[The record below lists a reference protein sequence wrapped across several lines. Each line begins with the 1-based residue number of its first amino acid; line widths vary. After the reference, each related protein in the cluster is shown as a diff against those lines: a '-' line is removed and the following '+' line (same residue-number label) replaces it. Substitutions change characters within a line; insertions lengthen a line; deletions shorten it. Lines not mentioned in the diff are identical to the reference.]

1 MGHTRLVIPLLALAG
16 FASMASMR
24 VTDAMMPALAGVF
37 ERSVADVAQNI
48 TVFAIAYGVMQ
59 LCYGPLGDR
68 YGTLRVVALA
78 TLACA
83 VGALG
88 SALSDSLS
96 TLLVFRTLN
105 GATAAAIIPLSMA
118 WVGDNVPYAE
128 RQVSLVHMLSGSVL
142 GLITGQA
149 FGGLL
154 AETLGWRSAFFL
166 LTGLFVIVGILLIT
180 TLQRRPELTA
190 TQATQGKVGFIAKLR
205 GILAIAKARRIL
217 ILVFLEGVAA
227 FGALAF
233 VASHLHTTLGISL
246 TLAGMAVALFG
257 AGGLAF
263 AALAKPLVSRLGEQ
277 RLALCGGSLMAL
289 GFCLLA
295 LAPNLAMGMVGAFCT
310 GLGFYMMHSTLQI
323 NATQMAPQ
331 ARGTAMAVFAGCLF
345 LGQSVGVS
353 IGGLAMR
360 LGDSAWLLLGA
371 SIWLGVLGAAFAW
384 QLKCWQSP
392 VTPTAQQQSSTP

>member
-24 VTDAMMPALAGVF
+24 VTDAMIPALAGVF

-68 YGTLRVVALA
+68 YGTLRVLAFA

-83 VGALG
+83 VGAVG

-96 TLLVFRTLN
+96 TLLLFRTLS

-142 GLITGQA
+142 GLITGQV

-166 LTGLFVIVGILLIT
+166 LTGLFVVIGTLLIT
-180 TLQRRPELTA
+180 TLYRRPELSA
-190 TQATQGKVGFIAKLR
+190 SPSTQGKVGFISKLR
-205 GILAIAKARRIL
+205 GILAIARARQIL
-217 ILVFLEGVAA
+217 LLVFLEGTAA

-233 VASHLHTTLGISL
+233 VASHLHTTLNISL
-246 TLAGMAVALFG
+246 TLAGIVVALFG
-257 AGGLAF
+257 AGGLTF

-277 RLALCGGSLMAL
+277 RLALCGGMLMAL
-289 GFCLLA
+289 GFFLLA
-295 LAPNLAMGMVGAFCT
+295 IAANLTLAMVGAFST
-310 GLGFYMMHSTLQI
+310 GLGFYMMHSTLQL

-345 LGQSVGVS
+345 LGQSLGVS
-353 IGGLAMR
+353 LGGLILR

-371 SIWLGVLGAAFAW
+371 SAWLGVLGGAFAW
-384 QLKCWQSP
+384 QLKCWQSLP
-392 VTPTAQQQSSTP
+392 PTPEAMSQ